1 MTNTKS
7 TAASSKSGTS
17 VMVGGKKF
25 TVTEK
30 IPFRFLKAAQEENL
44 AEIVE
49 ILLGSEQAEAFW
61 ALDLSIEEGTDAIQK
76 LVEKAGASLGES

>member
-49 ILLGSEQAEAFW
+49 ILLGAEQAESFW
-61 ALDLSIEEGTDAIQK
+61 ALDLSIEEGTGAIQK